1 MRTNLEG
8 HSWGEVVRKGQ
19 GAWGDEAQ
27 SLSLSLKEG
36 YTLPLI
42 FWA

>member
-8 HSWGEVVRKGQ
+8 HSWGEVVTKGQ

-27 SLSLSLKEG
+27 SLGLSLKEG